1 MQNKRMTYEQFSRI
15 YATAKQLVK
24 ATSILHDMV
33 DQVMDMPDDLF
44 IEIIMLHNRA
54 CDFIEAYK
62 NKFDKEDKNG
72 LLKENGNKG

>member
-1 MQNKRMTYEQFSRI
+1 MQNNRMTYEQFSRI

-33 DQVMDMPDDLF
+33 DEVMDMPDDLF

-62 NKFDKEDKNG
+62 KKFDKED
-72 LLKENGNKG
+72 

>member
-62 NKFDKEDKNG
+62 NKFNKED
-72 LLKENGNKG
+72 

>member
-15 YATAKQLVK
+15 YATAKQLIK

-62 NKFDKEDKNG
+62 NKFYKED
-72 LLKENGNKG
+72 

>member
-1 MQNKRMTYEQFSRI
+1 MQNNRMTYEQFSRI

-33 DQVMDMPDDLF
+33 DEVVDMPDDLF

-62 NKFDKEDKNG
+62 NKFDKED
-72 LLKENGNKG
+72 